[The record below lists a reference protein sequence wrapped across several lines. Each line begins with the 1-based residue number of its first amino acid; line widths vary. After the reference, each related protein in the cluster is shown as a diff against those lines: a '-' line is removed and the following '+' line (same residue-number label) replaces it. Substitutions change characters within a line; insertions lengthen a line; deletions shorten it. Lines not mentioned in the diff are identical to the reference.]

1 MIYITIGVLA
11 TAFSV
16 AWLAPGVRASHPWP
30 VARAMLVSFFEW
42 FGELGLF
49 CSRLVRAALA
59 PPYEGRE
66 FVRQMDA
73 VGSQSL
79 PLARLSQTRTLFSH
93 VVGRTSGVD
102 AL

>member
-79 PLARLSQTRTLFSH
+79 PPSPTFANSYLVFSCRRPH
-93 VVGRTSGVD
+93 IGG
-102 AL
+102 